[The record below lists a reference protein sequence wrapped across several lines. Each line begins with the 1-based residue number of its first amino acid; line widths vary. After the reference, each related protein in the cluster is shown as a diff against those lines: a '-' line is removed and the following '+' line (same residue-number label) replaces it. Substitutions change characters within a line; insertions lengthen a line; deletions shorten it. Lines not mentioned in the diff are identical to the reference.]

1 MPVNVPPPP
10 PYAPKGTPKLVIAIT
25 LAAAVG
31 LPAVILGAI
40 LFLTP
45 VLQPATIDAALREWF
60 GVNDPASWPWRDAVG
75 VLALVVLAFLM
86 VNFGAIFSGIIS
98 WYERR
103 VAGRIQ
109 SRIGPNRAGFAGF
122 FVWIADAV
130 KLLLKED
137 LVPADADATLFRAA
151 PYFVLVGFA
160 LTFVV
165 LPWGHSLVVADL
177 NVGIFYVTSVTALVV
192 VGILVSGWSSNSKW
206 ALFGGMRS
214 AAQVISYEIPA
225 GIAIF
230 VPVAMAG
237 TLSMQ
242 GIIRAQGGLPWEW
255 FVFRNPAAFIAFFI
269 LFTSQL
275 AEANRTPFDLPEA
288 ESELVAGYLSEY
300 SGFRFALFFLAEWGN
315 IWVLSA
321 IATTLFLGGW
331 QIPGVSAASIDAM
344 RGTGVLPAGTWWFWN
359 AVSMVVF
366 VAKTVV
372 LCNVVVW
379 LRWTLPR
386 IRVDQMMSLCWKY
399 LVPAAFGC
407 FVFTL
412 FWELAEGALP
422 GLELVSGLVLTTVT
436 FLLALLFARRV
447 RHNIEAVTGH
457 EFDLSNW

>member
-1 MPVNVPPPP
+1 MPVNYPPR
-10 PYAPKGTPKLVIAIT
+10 PKQTPKTIIAVT
-25 LAAAVG
+25 VAAAVG
-31 LPAVILGAI
+31 IPALILGAI

-45 VLQPATIDAALREWF
+45 ILQPDTIDGALRQWF
-60 GVNDPASWPWRDAVG
+60 GVADPATSGMRPLAYAV
-75 VLALVVLAFLM
+75 ALLLLAFLM
-86 VNFGAIFSGIIS
+86 VNFGAIFSGVIS

-103 VAGRIQ
+103 VAGRMQ
-109 SRIGPNRAGFAGF
+109 SRIGPNRAGFLGF
-122 FVWIADAV
+122 FVWICDAL
-130 KLLLKED
+130 KLILKED
-137 LVPADADATLFRAA
+137 LVPADADAVLFRAA

-165 LPWGHSLVVADL
+165 LPFGHSLVVADL
-177 NVGIFYVTSVTALVV
+177 NVGVFYVTSVTALVV
-192 VGILVSGWSSNSKW
+192 VGILLSGWSSNSKW

-225 GIAIF
+225 GVAIF
-230 VPVAMAG
+230 IPVAMAG

-255 FVFRNPAAFIAFFI
+255 FVFRNPAALVAFFI

-300 SGFRFALFFLAEWGN
+300 SGFRFAMFFLAEWGN

-321 IATTLFLGGW
+321 VATTLFLGGW
-331 QIPGVSAASIDAM
+331 QVPGVSAEAIDAL
-344 RGTGVLPAGTWWFWN
+344 RGGALLPAGAWWAWN
-359 AVSMVVF
+359 AVSLVVF
-366 VAKTVV
+366 VTKTVF
-372 LCNVVVW
+372 LSNVVIW

-399 LVPAAFGC
+399 LVPAAFVC

-412 FWELAEGALP
+412 FWQLVAGVAPQIEV
-422 GLELVSGLVLTTVT
+422 VSGVILTIATAAL
-436 FLLALLFARRV
+436 FLMFAWRV
-447 RHNIEAVTGH
+447 RMNVRSVAGDK
-457 EFDLSNW
+457 FDLSNW

>member
-1 MPVNVPPPP
+1 MPVNYPP
-10 PYAPKGTPKLVIAIT
+10 APKYTPRWMVALT
-25 LAAAVG
+25 LAAMVG
-31 LPAVILGAI
+31 VPTLLLGAI
-40 LFLTP
+40 MLATP
-45 VLQPATIDAALREWF
+45 LLQPAVIDAALGF
-60 GVNDPASWPWRDAVG
+60 GPYTSPWARDLAYAVA
-75 VLALVVLAFLM
+75 VLLLAFLM
-86 VNFGAIFSGIIS
+86 VNFGAIFSGAIS

-109 SRIGPNRAGFAGF
+109 SRIGPNRAGFLGY

-130 KLLLKED
+130 KMILKED
-137 LVPADADATLFRAA
+137 LVPAEADALLFRAA

-165 LPWGHSLVVADL
+165 LPFGHSLVVTDL
-177 NVGIFYVTSVTALVV
+177 DVGIFYVTSVTALTV
-192 VGILVSGWSSNSKW
+192 VGILISGWSSNSKW

-214 AAQVISYEIPA
+214 AAQVVSYEIPA
-225 GIAIF
+225 GLAIF

-242 GIIRAQGGLPWEW
+242 GLIRAQGGLPWEW
-255 FVFRNPAAFIAFFI
+255 FIFRNPAALVAFFI

-300 SGFRFALFFLAEWGN
+300 SGFRFAIFFLCEWGN

-331 QIPGVSAASIDAM
+331 QIPGVSAAAIDAT
-344 RGTGVLPAGTWWFWN
+344 RGAGVVPSLAWWGFN
-359 AVSMVVF
+359 ALSMVIFAV
-366 VAKTVV
+366 KTLV

-386 IRVDQMMSLCWKY
+386 IRVDQMMGLCWKY
-399 LVPAAFGC
+399 LVPAAFAC
-407 FVFTL
+407 LVFTL
-412 FWELAEGALP
+412 FWQLGVGARP
-422 GLELVSGLVLTTVT
+422 QLEVVSGVVLFAGAVVT
-436 FLLALLFARRV
+436 ALLFFRRV
-447 RHNIEAVTGH
+447 RMNIQAVQGDRV
-457 EFDLSNW
+457 DLSNW

>member
-1 MPVNVPPPP
+1 MPVNYPPR
-10 PYAPKGTPKLVIAIT
+10 PKQTPKSVIAIT
-25 LAAAVG
+25 VAAAVG
-31 LPAVILGAI
+31 IPALLLGAI

-45 VLQPATIDAALREWF
+45 ILQPATIDAALRQWF
-60 GVNDPASWPWRDAVG
+60 GVASPATSPWRPVAY
-75 VLALVVLAFLM
+75 VLALLLLAFLM
-86 VNFGAIFSGIIS
+86 VNYGAIFSGVIS

-103 VAGRIQ
+103 IAGRMQ
-109 SRIGPNRAGFAGF
+109 SRIGPNRAGFLGF
-122 FVWIADAV
+122 FVWICDAV
-130 KLLLKED
+130 KLILKED
-137 LVPADADATLFRAA
+137 LVPADADAILFRAA

-165 LPWGHSLVVADL
+165 LPFGHSLVVTDL
-177 NVGIFYVTSVTALVV
+177 NVGIFYLTSVTALVV
-192 VGILVSGWSSNSKW
+192 VGILMSGWSSNSKW

-225 GIAIF
+225 GVAIF

-255 FVFRNPAAFIAFFI
+255 FVFRNPAAFVAFFI

-300 SGFRFALFFLAEWGN
+300 SGFRFAMFFLAEWGN

-321 IATTLFLGGW
+321 VATTLFLGGW
-331 QIPGVSAASIDAM
+331 QIPGVSAEYIDTL
-344 RGTGVLPAGTWWFWN
+344 RGNGVLPAGAWWGWN
-359 AVSMVVF
+359 AVSMIIF
-366 VAKTVV
+366 ASKAIV
-372 LCNVVVW
+372 LSNVVIW

-399 LVPAAFGC
+399 LVPAAFVC

-412 FWELAEGALP
+412 CWQLAVSVVP
-422 GLELVSGLVLTTVT
+422 QLELVSGVALTVAAVAVT
-436 FLLALLFARRV
+436 LLFAWRV
-447 RHNIEAVTGH
+447 RLNVRAVTGDK
-457 EFDLSNW
+457 FDFSNW

>member
-1 MPVNVPPPP
+1 V
-10 PYAPKGTPKLVIAIT
+10 
-25 LAAAVG
+25 
-31 LPAVILGAI
+31 
-40 LFLTP
+40 
-45 VLQPATIDAALREWF
+45 AL
-60 GVNDPASWPWRDAVG
+60 
-75 VLALVVLAFLM
+75 LLLAFLM
-86 VNFGAIFSGIIS
+86 VNFGAIFSGAIS

-109 SRIGPNRAGFAGF
+109 SRIGPNRAGAGGF
-122 FVWIADAV
+122 LVWIADAV
-130 KLLLKED
+130 KLILKED
-137 LVPADADATLFRAA
+137 LVPADADAVLFRAA
-151 PYFVLVGFA
+151 PYFVLLGFA

-165 LPWGHSLVVADL
+165 LPFGHSLVLTDM

-192 VGILVSGWSSNSKW
+192 IGILISGWSSNSKW

-225 GIAIF
+225 GVAIF
-230 VPVAMAG
+230 IPVLMAG

-275 AEANRTPFDLPEA
+275 AEGNRTPFDLPEA

-300 SGFRFALFFLAEWGN
+300 SGFRFAMFFLAEWGN

-331 QIPGVSAASIDAM
+331 QIPGVSAEAIDAT
-344 RGTGVLPAGTWWFWN
+344 RGAGLMPAAAWWGWQVVSL
-359 AVSMVVF
+359 AVF
-366 VAKTVV
+366 TAKCVV
-372 LCNVVVW
+372 LSNVVVW

-399 LVPAAFGC
+399 LVPAAFAC

-412 FWELAEGALP
+412 FWVLAAGSLP
-422 GLELVSGLVLTTVT
+422 AIEKVSGAVLFAGAVVL
-436 FLLALLFARRV
+436 LLAFFRRV
-447 RHNIEAVTGH
+447 RQNIAAVQGDKL
-457 EFDLSNW
+457 DLSNW